1 MNDARTAR
9 QRKRRGWIFW
19 IGVVCAAW
27 MFGSAAFVATSV
39 RAFSIPT
46 GSMAP
51 TLKPGDRVGVDV
63 HPSGRPKRGE
73 VWVFS
78 MPPWAGATGSV
89 AVKRVIGLPGETIEV
104 TGGKVLIDGRPLDE
118 PYLTAP
124 TGYSV
129 SPITLGP
136 DLYFMLGDSRGASHD
151 SHVWGPLP
159 VEYLIGP
166 VKLRY
171 WPLKRFGGL

>member
-1 MNDARTAR
+1 MTDATGAR
-9 QRKRRGWIFW
+9 NRKRRGWIFW
-19 IGVVCAAW
+19 IGVICAAW

-63 HPSGRPKRGE
+63 HPRTRPKRGE
-73 VWVFS
+73 VWVFD
-78 MPPWAGATGSV
+78 MPAWAGSSGSV
-89 AVKRVIGLPGETIEV
+89 AVKRVIGLPGETVEV
-104 TGGKVLIDGRPLDE
+104 TGGKVMVDGRPLVE

-124 TGYSV
+124 TAYSV
-129 SPITLGP
+129 PPTKLAA
-136 DLYFMLGDSRGASHD
+136 DQYFMLGDSRGTSHD

-159 VEYLIGP
+159 GEYLIGP